1 MAVMAKS
8 WKSATLEE
16 VSLNITDGSH
26 NPPKGVESS
35 DYPMLSSRNI
45 FDDEINLDKIRFLTK
60 DAYEKE
66 HKRTNISSGDVL
78 LTIVGTIGRVAIAEE
93 KHLPFTLQRSVAV
106 IRPNPSIVSS
116 RYLMYCLMCMS
127 NDLNSRSRGAAQK
140 GIYLKQLRAFVIV
153 YPDLEEQQRIVSVL
167 DDAFRNIRLKQ
178 LSVEQNLNQSEELIQ
193 SIFDSMFENADWE
206 SSTFD
211 EIATIKGGKRL
222 PKGHTYSNNKTAHP
236 YISVKDFT
244 SDGTIDTTN
253 LKYIDEETFNQ
264 ISRYTI
270 SSNDLYLSIAGTI
283 GKTGIVP
290 VELDGA
296 NLTENA
302 CKLIFNEGYDTKFV
316 YYFTK
321 TTSFLNQAGLLTKA
335 TGQPKLALTRLKQIV
350 IRYPDSLEQ
359 ETLVKRLDEIV
370 HQSKLVEEKLGQELQ
385 NLDELKQSILQEA
398 FNGTL

>member
-1 MAVMAKS
+1 MSGQLVEQWPLMNLGDICEILDRLRKPITKKDRVS
-8 WKSATLEE
+8 GEYPYYGATGI
-16 VSLNITDGSH
+16 VDYVDG
-26 NPPKGVESS
+26 
-35 DYPMLSSRNI
+35 YI
-45 FDDEINLDKIRFLTK
+45 FD
-60 DAYEKE
+60 EKLVLVGE
-66 HKRTNISSGDVL
+66 DGAKWCSGDNTAFAVEGKCW
-78 LTIVGTIGRVAIAEE
+78 VNNHA
-93 KHLPFTLQRSVAV
+93 HV
-106 IRPNPSIVSS
+106 IRPNRNLILDDWL
-116 RYLMYCLMCMS
+116 RYFLNFS
-127 NDLNSRSRGAAQK
+127 DLSEYITGVTVPKLNQGKLRGIQVP
-140 GIYLKQLRAFVIV
+140 IPPLN
-153 YPDLEEQQRIVSVL
+153 EQQRIVDL
-167 DDAFRNIRLKQ
+167 LNDTFRNIELKQ
-178 LSVEQNLNQSEELIQ
+178 ISVEQNLGQSEALIQ
-193 SIFDSMFENADWE
+193 SIFDSMFENVDWG
-206 SSTFD
+206 SSTFN
-211 EIATIKGGKRL
+211 EVATIKGGKRL

-302 CKLIFNEGYDTKFV
+302 CKLIFNEGYDAKFV

-350 IRYPDSLEQ
+350 ICYPDSLEQ
-359 ETLVKRLDEIV
+359 ERLVKRLDEIV
-370 HQSKLVEEKLGQELQ
+370 HQSKLVEEKLSQELH

>member
-1 MAVMAKS
+1 MSGQLVEQWTESTLGELFEIVTGTTPSKS
-8 WKSATLEE
+8 KTEFYGDYMPFIKPPELLGGLVEESADGLSELGSNQARVLPPE
-16 VSLNITDGSH
+16 SVLVSCIGNLGKLGMNSSPVAFNQQINAIKPNYEIA
-26 NPPKGVESS
+26 NPKFVF
-35 DYPMLSSRNI
+35 Y
-45 FDDEINLDKIRFLTK
+45 
-60 DAYEKE
+60 Y
-66 HKRTNISSGDVL
+66 
-78 LTIVGTIGRVAIAEE
+78 
-93 KHLPFTLQRSVAV
+93 
-106 IRPNPSIVSS
+106 
-116 RYLMYCLMCMS
+116 CMS
-127 NDLNSRSRGAAQK
+127 NQFRDQLHGLASGTTVFMVNKTKFK
-140 GIYLKQLRAFVIV
+140 GIKISLPSLN
-153 YPDLEEQQRIVSVL
+153 EQQRIVNIL
-167 DDAFRNIRLKQ
+167 DEAFRNIELKQ
-178 LSVEQNLNQSEELIQ
+178 VSVEQNLEQSEVLIQ

-290 VELDGA
+290 VEIDGA

-302 CKLIFNEGYDTKFV
+302 CKLIFNEGYDAKFV

-350 IRYPDSLEQ
+350 IRSPDSLEQ
-359 ETLVKRLDEIV
+359 ERLVKRLDEIV
-370 HQSKLVEEKLGQELQ
+370 HQSKLVEGKLSQELHD
-385 NLDELKQSILQEA
+385 LDELKQSILQEA